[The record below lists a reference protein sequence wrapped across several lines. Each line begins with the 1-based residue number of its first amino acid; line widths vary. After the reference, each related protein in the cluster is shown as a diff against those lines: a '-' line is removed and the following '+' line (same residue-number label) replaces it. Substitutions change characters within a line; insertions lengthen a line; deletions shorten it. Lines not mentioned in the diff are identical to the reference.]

1 MRFLS
6 GISVKK
12 LLCQLSASLRKVDIG
27 VCFANSIHSIRNS
40 GIHAA
45 KVKVVAMGKK
55 FSGRGPN
62 MTNDDRHLIV
72 ETLGEM
78 RQLKGEM
85 KEFREHVI
93 GRVEKLEK
101 KEGERSKERISILSV
116 CISAMALAISIII
129 NFFRRG

>member
-1 MRFLS
+1 
-6 GISVKK
+6 
-12 LLCQLSASLRKVDIG
+12 
-27 VCFANSIHSIRNS
+27 
-40 GIHAA
+40 
-45 KVKVVAMGKK
+45 MGNKYT
-55 FSGRGPN
+55 GQGGT
-62 MTNDDRHLIV
+62 MTSNDRHLIV

-101 KEGERSKERISILSV
+101 KEGERGKERISVFSV